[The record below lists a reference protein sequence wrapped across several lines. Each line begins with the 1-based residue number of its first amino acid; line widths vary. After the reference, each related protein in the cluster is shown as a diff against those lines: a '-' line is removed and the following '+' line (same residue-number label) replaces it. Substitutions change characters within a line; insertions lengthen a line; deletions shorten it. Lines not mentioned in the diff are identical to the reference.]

1 MRVLTTLALATSAVV
16 AFQQPEQDSPV
27 MLMQGQVHPVN
38 NLRALKG
45 QLEETNQVKDGKVR
59 RRLNFWTGAAGG
71 GLGGQ
76 LYLGRH
82 GGKLGLLAGGVGGA
96 VLGSKLNFRR
106 NKSKRAKNP
115 EESSG
120 YYGEESA
127 GHYGEENAGHYGEE
141 NAGHYGEESAG
152 RYGKQSAGRY
162 GKQSAGH
169 YGEEYGY

>member
-76 LYLGRH
+76 L
-82 GGKLGLLAGGVGGA
+82 LGLLAGGVGGA

-141 NAGHYGEESAG
+141 SAG